1 MANDEQNDDTSGNG
15 SGGNQIAKFS
25 GIAFQMIVV
34 IGIFTFAGV
43 KIDAAMD
50 HPTKWATAGLSLTG
64 VFIALYI
71 VIKSIKS

>member
-1 MANDEQNDDTSGNG
+1 MAKDEQSAGESGD

-34 IGIFTFAGV
+34 IGLFAFAGY
-43 KIDAAMD
+43 KIDASMGNA
-50 HPTKWATAGLSLTG
+50 TKWATAGLSLLG